1 MHEKANERGTS
12 LQSVLNR
19 NCFWLNLILVGSQRA
34 QISAK
39 FGGKKG
45 NDDNSKAFSIRFEW
59 QDAGTTDKSTQSCG
73 APLIRRFSGTNF
85 RFHFERFSA
94 AAAFPINCTGWQSP
108 FHFLTSHFNKQ
119 TCLIVWNLPI
129 RSIGKRR
136 YEKNGSWSVIMTL
149 EPVITYHYQMRQR
162 IGGEENSRTDTVW
175 CRQSPRKANKARHE
189 WKTFNNGL
197 RKDRR
202 KYNEDNKVLEFPS
215 STRRNV
221 WTLAPSR
228 RIMREKLLHFLLMSP
243 LFPLCAKK
251 YPNWIASEG
260 GDAHWRWWTGRFD
273 TRRD

>member
-1 MHEKANERGTS
+1 MMIIRRH
-12 LQSVLNR
+12 
-19 NCFWLNLILVGSQRA
+19 
-34 QISAK
+34 
-39 FGGKKG
+39 
-45 NDDNSKAFSIRFEW
+45 FSIRFEW
-59 QDAGTTDKSTQSCG
+59 QDAGTTDNRTQSCG
-73 APLIRRFSGTNF
+73 APLIRRFSGTIFAFTLNDF
-85 RFHFERFSA
+85 RLPPLF
-94 AAAFPINCTGWQSP
+94 QSIAP
-108 FHFLTSHFNKQ
+108 ADKALFTFCQVTSTNKPARS
-119 TCLIVWNLPI
+119 CLIVWNLPI

-149 EPVITYHYQMRQR
+149 GPVIAYHYQMRQR
-162 IGGEENSRTDTVW
+162 IGGEENIQTDTVW

-228 RIMREKLLHFLLMSP
+228 RIMREASSLSFDVAFVS
-243 LFPLCAKK
+243 FVRKK